1 MSLAVFILPKEPFT
15 SELLFWKNKI
25 KKNFPKEPYANHP
38 PHLTLINLDCIDE
51 SEAIKKLSS
60 FSKKLGSIK
69 IEVNSRNVFL
79 NDAFTG
85 GDTIYFG
92 LKQSNSLMKL
102 QILIADS
109 LVPIK
114 KNINLN
120 NSFKNDSLLFRSNKK
135 YGFPYV
141 GDHWIPHFTV
151 ASLIDNKRKK
161 ILKNFLSYPASFD
174 FKINRFSIWRIN
186 QDVHTKLKT
195 IKII

>member
-25 KKNFPKEPYANHP
+25 KRNFPKEPYANHP
-38 PHLTLINLDCIDE
+38 PHLTLINLDSIDE
-51 SEAIKKLSS
+51 GEAIKKLSS

-102 QILIADS
+102 QILIADA
-109 LVPIK
+109 LAPIK
-114 KNINLN
+114 KSINLN
-120 NSFKNDSLLFRSNKK
+120 YSFKNDSLLFRSNKK

-151 ASLIDNKRKK
+151 ASLTDNKRKK
-161 ILKNFLSYPASFD
+161 ILKNFLSFPASFD

>member
-38 PHLTLINLDCIDE
+38 PHLTLINLDSIDE
-51 SEAIKKLSS
+51 SEVIKKLSS

-102 QILIADS
+102 QILIADA
-109 LVPIK
+109 LVPMK

-151 ASLIDNKRKK
+151 ASLTDNKRKK
-161 ILKNFLSYPASFD
+161 FLKNFLSFPASFD

-195 IKII
+195 IKIK

>member
-1 MSLAVFILPKEPFT
+1 MSLAVFILPKEPFK

-38 PHLTLINLDCIDE
+38 PHLTIINFDSIDE

-60 FSKKLGSIK
+60 FPKKLGSIK
-69 IEVNSRNVFL
+69 IQVNSRNVFL
-79 NDAFTG
+79 NDSLTG

-102 QILIADS
+102 QILIADA
-109 LVPIK
+109 LVPMK

-141 GDHWIPHFTV
+141 GDHWIHHFTV
-151 ASLIDNKRKK
+151 ASLTDNKRKE
-161 ILKNFLSYPASFD
+161 ILKNFLSFPASFD

>member
-38 PHLTLINLDCIDE
+38 PHLTLINLDSIDE

-102 QILIADS
+102 QILIADA

-151 ASLIDNKRKK
+151 ASLTTNKRKK
-161 ILKNFLSYPASFD
+161 FLKNFLSLPVSFD
-174 FKINRFSIWRIN
+174 FEINRFSIWRIN
-186 QDVHTKLKT
+186 EDVHIKLKT

>member
-25 KKNFPKEPYANHP
+25 KKDFPKEPYANHP
-38 PHLTLINLDCIDE
+38 PHLTLINLDSTDE
-51 SEAIKKLSS
+51 SEAIKKLSG

-79 NDAFTG
+79 NDVFTG

-92 LKQSNSLMKL
+92 LKRSNSLMKL
-102 QILIADS
+102 QILIADA

-114 KNINLN
+114 KNIKLN

-151 ASLIDNKRKK
+151 ASLTDNKRKK
-161 ILKNFLSYPASFD
+161 NLKNFLSLPASFD

>member
-25 KKNFPKEPYANHP
+25 KRNFPKEPYANHP
-38 PHLTLINLDCIDE
+38 PHLTLINLDSIDE

-102 QILIADS
+102 QILIADA
-109 LVPIK
+109 LAPIN
-114 KNINLN
+114 KNTNLSN
-120 NSFKNDSLLFRSNKK
+120 NFKNDSLLYRSNKN

-151 ASLIDNKRKK
+151 ASLTTNKRKK
-161 ILKNFLSYPASFD
+161 FLKNFLSLPVSFD
-174 FKINRFSIWRIN
+174 FEINRFSIWRIN
-186 QDVHTKLKT
+186 EDVHIKLKT